1 MAIAKRRD
9 DLLLKGTTG
18 TDMRKSMSGYN
29 LDFLNTMLGLSSAII
44 IVAYINYTVSPRT
57 IERLGTYRLYY
68 SSLFVIAGLM
78 RYLQITFVLK
88 KSGSPTEILYKDFF
102 IQITLALWVVSIYVI
117 LYLRD
122 IHIFSK

>member
-1 MAIAKRRD
+1 
-9 DLLLKGTTG
+9 
-18 TDMRKSMSGYN
+18 MSGYN

-44 IVAYINYTVSPRT
+44 IVAYINYTVSPMT
-57 IERLGTYRLYY
+57 VMRLGTYRLYY
-68 SSLFVIAGLM
+68 SALFVIAGLM

-102 IQITLALWVVSIYVI
+102 IQITLVLWVLSIYAI

-122 IHIFSK
+122 ITIFNK

>member
-1 MAIAKRRD
+1 
-9 DLLLKGTTG
+9 
-18 TDMRKSMSGYN
+18 MSGYN

-44 IVAYINYTVSPRT
+44 IVAYINYTVSPVT
-57 IERLGTYRLYY
+57 IHGWEHTAYIIPA
-68 SSLFVIAGLM
+68 LFVIAGLM

-102 IQITLALWVVSIYVI
+102 IQITLVLWVVSIYVI

-122 IHIFSK
+122 VTIFSK